1 MNTIVFVGSARVR
14 RLIGGGA
21 VLIAVLATWASPFG
35 HAAIARA
42 DFDPN
47 FYDWCTNN
55 LGESNQYC
63 CDRAGGVIR
72 NGACVNPAT
81 PRSQGGRGQTTTPT
95 GRTLIVTALPATAVN
110 PA

>member
-1 MNTIVFVGSARVR
+1 MNTIVSVGSARVR
-14 RLIGGGA
+14 RLIGGAA
-21 VLIAVLATWASPFG
+21 VLIAVLAAGASPFG
-35 HAAIARA
+35 HPAIARA
-42 DFDPN
+42 DVDQN

-55 LGESNQYC
+55 LGEGKEYC
-63 CDRAGGVIR
+63 CQHAGGVIR